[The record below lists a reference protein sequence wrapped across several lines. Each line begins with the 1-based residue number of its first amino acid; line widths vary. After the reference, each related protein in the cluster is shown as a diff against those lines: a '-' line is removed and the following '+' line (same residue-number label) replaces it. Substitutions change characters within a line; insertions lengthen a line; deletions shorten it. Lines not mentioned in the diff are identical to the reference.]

1 VSAIRKR
8 NVLLIGGSMDGK
20 WHVHEGGHGRIRIQL
35 PMRITPNVIRE
46 ADLAK
51 YSAPLAPVIQYDE
64 YVMEHV
70 AMYGEGIWVG
80 MHIKTMDLMDEELL
94 GPPETHVR
102 MILGAILQRDVAN
115 ELGL

>member
-46 ADLAK
+46 ADLAV
-51 YSAPLAPVIQYDE
+51 YSVPEFQYDE

-70 AMYGEGIWVG
+70 ALYGEGIWVG
-80 MHIKTMDLMDEELL
+80 MHIKTMDLMDEEIL

-102 MILGAILQRDVAN
+102 LILGAILQRDVAN